1 MAVTT
6 KWFDIF
12 IKSFKELQ
20 EVSMK
25 KTPLDRTFK
34 WMPLFILL
42 FFSLFVYTG
51 CGKGEKA
58 ESGAQTIN
66 PPVAKIVPHELT
78 AHGHTRIDNYYWLNE
93 RDNPEVMAY
102 LEAENAYK
110 DAVMAHTEDLQEKLY
125 QEIVGRIKQTDMS
138 VPYKDQGYYH
148 YTRYEEGAEYP
159 IYCRK
164 KGSLDTEE
172 EIVLN
177 VNDMAKGHDY
187 FSVAGY
193 STSSDNNLIAYG
205 VDTVSRRLYTLYF
218 MDLTTRQLF
227 DEQIPNTS
235 GRAAWANDNKTVFY
249 TLKDTTTLRPNKIM
263 KHVLGTDPSEDPAIY
278 EERDETFDIYAYKT
292 KSKKY
297 IMIAS
302 IQTLSSEYRFLD
314 ADNPDAELQIIQPR
328 EKDHEYSVDHYQD
341 KFYIHTNW
349 DAKNFR
355 LMETPVDQTAK
366 ENWKEVIPHRDE
378 VLLEGFELFKNY
390 LVLSE
395 RKNGLT
401 QIRVIKWA
409 DKSEHYL
416 DFGEEAYLAYIS
428 TNPDFDTDLLRYGY
442 TSLTTPNST
451 YDYNMKTREKT
462 LLKQEEVGGDFNPD
476 NYMTERHYATARD
489 GTKVPISLVYRK
501 GLQKDGNNPLL
512 LNGYGSYGS
521 SSDPNFRSDR
531 LSLLDRGFVYAIAH
545 IRGGSEMG
553 RAWYEDGKLFHK
565 KNTFTDFIDCAE
577 YLIEQKFTNPDKLF
591 AIGGSAG
598 GLLMGA
604 VVNMR
609 PDLWKGVIAAVPW
622 VDVITTM
629 LDPNI
634 PLTTSEYDEWGDP
647 RQKDYYDYMLSY
659 SPYDNVEAKDYPAML
674 VTTGFHDSQVQYF
687 EPAKWVAKLRALKT
701 DDNPLIFHINMEGGH
716 GGVSGRFRR
725 YRETALEYAFMLDLV
740 GIKE

>member
-1 MAVTT
+1 MASN
-6 KWFDIF
+6 KNGSLEGI
-12 IKSFKELQ
+12 
-20 EVSMK
+20 MK
-25 KTPLDRTFK
+25 KLWNDRTFK
-34 WMPLFILL
+34 WLPFLTLL
-42 FFSLFVYTG
+42 LLSNLIYIG
-51 CGKGEKA
+51 CGKGEEA
-58 ESGAQTIN
+58 EPSAQTVQ
-66 PPVAKIVPHELT
+66 PPVARIEPHELT
-78 AHGHTRIDNYYWLNE
+78 ALGQTRIDNYYWLNQ

-102 LEAENAYK
+102 LEAENAYT
-110 DAVMAHTEDLQEKLY
+110 DAVMAHTDDLQEKLFN
-125 QEIVGRIKQTDMS
+125 EIVRRIKQTDMS

-148 YTRYEEGAEYP
+148 YTRYEEGGEYP

-164 KGSLDTEE
+164 KGSLDAAE

-177 VNDMAKGHDY
+177 FNEMAKGHDY

-193 STSSDNNLIAYG
+193 STSSDDNLIAYG

-218 MDLTTRQLF
+218 MDLMTGQLF

-249 TLKDTTTLRPNKIM
+249 TLKDTTTLRPYKIM
-263 KHVLGTDPSEDPAIY
+263 KHTLGTDPSEDQEVY
-278 EERDETFDIYAYKT
+278 EEKDETFDIYAFKT

-302 IQTLSSEYRFLD
+302 VHTLSSEYRFLD
-314 ADNPDAELQIIQPR
+314 ADNPSGEFKVVQPR
-328 EKDHEYSVDHYQD
+328 ERDHEYNVDHYQD
-341 KFYIHTNW
+341 KFYILTNL

-355 LMETPVDQTAK
+355 LMETPVDKTTE
-366 ENWKEVIPHRDE
+366 ENWKEVIPHRDD
-378 VLLEGFELFKNY
+378 VLLEGFEIFKNY

-395 RKNGLT
+395 RKGGLT
-401 QIRVIKWA
+401 QIRVIKWS

-442 TSLTTPNST
+442 TSLTTPRST
-451 YDYNMKTREKT
+451 YDYDMNTREKI
-462 LLKQEEVGGDFNPD
+462 LLKQEEVGGDFDSD

-609 PDLWKGVIAAVPW
+609 PDLWKGVVAAVPY

-629 LDPNI
+629 LDPSI

-647 RQKDYYDYMLSY
+647 HQKDYYDYMLSY
-659 SPYDNVEAKDYPAML
+659 SPYDNVAAKDYPAML

-725 YRETALEYAFMLDLV
+725 YRETALEYAFMLDLI
-740 GIKE
+740 GIEE

>member
-1 MAVTT
+1 
-6 KWFDIF
+6 
-12 IKSFKELQ
+12 
-20 EVSMK
+20 MK
-25 KTPLDRTFK
+25 KTLHDRTFK
-34 WMPLFILL
+34 WMPLLIFL
-42 FFSLFVYTG
+42 FFSVLTYTG

-58 ESGAQTIN
+58 ESPAQAIQ

-78 AHGHTRIDNYYWLNE
+78 AHGQTRIDNYYWLNQRE
-93 RDNPEVMAY
+93 NPEVMDY
-102 LEAENAYK
+102 LQAENAYK
-110 DAVMAHTEDLQEKLY
+110 DAVMAHTKDLQEKLFN
-125 QEIVGRIKQTDMS
+125 EIVGRIKQTDMS
-138 VPYKDQGYYH
+138 VPYKDQGYYQ
-148 YTRYEEGAEYP
+148 YSRYEEGGEYP

-164 KGSLDTEE
+164 KGSLDAEE
-172 EIVLN
+172 EIILN
-177 VNDMAKGHDY
+177 VNDMAKGYDY

-193 STSSDNNLIAYG
+193 STSPDNNLIAYG

-218 MDLTTRQLF
+218 KDLRTGKLF
-227 DEQIPNTS
+227 AEQIPNVS

-249 TLKDTTTLRPNKIM
+249 TIKDTTTLRPYKIM
-263 KHVLGTDPSEDPAIY
+263 KHVLGTDPSEDQEIY
-278 EERDETFDIYAYKT
+278 EEKDETFDIYAYKT

-302 IQTLSSEYRFLD
+302 VHTLSSEYRFLD
-314 ADNPDAELQIIQPR
+314 ADNPDGEFQIIQPR
-328 EKDHEYSVDHYQD
+328 EKDHEYSVDHYRN
-341 KFYIHTNW
+341 KFYIYTNLN
-349 DAKNFR
+349 AKNFR
-355 LMETPVDQTAK
+355 LMETPVDKTTK
-366 ENWKEVIPHRDE
+366 ENWKEVIPHRDD

-401 QIRVIKWA
+401 QIRVIKWS
-409 DKSEHYL
+409 DNSEHYL

-428 TNPDFDTDLLRYGY
+428 TNPEFDTDLLRYGY

-451 YDYNMKTREKT
+451 YDYNMNTKEKT

-512 LNGYGSYGS
+512 LTGYGSYGS
-521 SSDPNFRSDR
+521 SSDPSFRSDR

-553 RAWYEDGKLFHK
+553 RTWYEDGKLFNK
-565 KNTFTDFIDCAE
+565 KNTFYDFIDCAE

-659 SPYDNVEAKDYPAML
+659 SPYDNVEAKDYPALL

-725 YRETALEYAFMLDLV
+725 FRETALEYAFMLDLV

>member
-1 MAVTT
+1 
-6 KWFDIF
+6 
-12 IKSFKELQ
+12 
-20 EVSMK
+20 MK
-25 KTPLDRTFK
+25 IRRYRWLVRVLTVLPV
-34 WMPLFILL
+34 LL
-42 FFSLFVYTG
+42 LLISIPQG
-51 CGKGEKA
+51 CKKGEEAKKP
-58 ESGAQTIN
+58 SVTIE
-66 PPVAKIVPHELT
+66 PPVAKIIPKELT
-78 AHGHTRIDNYYWLNE
+78 AHGHTRIDNYYWLNQ
-93 RDNPEVMAY
+93 RDDPEVVAY

-110 DAVMAHTEDLQEKLY
+110 DAVMAHTKEFQEKLF

-138 VPYKDQGYYH
+138 VPYKDQDYYH
-148 YTRYEEGAEYP
+148 YTRYEEGGEYP

-164 KGSLDTEE
+164 KGSLEAEE

-177 VNDMAKGHDY
+177 VDEMAKGHDY
-187 FSVAGY
+187 YSVAGY

-218 MDLTTRQLF
+218 MDFSTGQVF

-249 TLKDTTTLRPNKIM
+249 MLKDTATLRSYKVM
-263 KHVLGTDPSEDPAIY
+263 KHVIGTPVSEDKEIY
-278 EERDETFDIYAYKT
+278 VEKDETFSTYVYKT

-297 IMIAS
+297 MIIAS
-302 IQTLSSEYRFLD
+302 AHTLSSEYRFLD
-314 ADNPDAELQIIQPR
+314 ADDPDGKFRIIQPR

-341 KFYIHTNW
+341 KFYIHTNL

-355 LMETPVDQTAK
+355 LMATPVDKTAK
-366 ENWKEVIPHRDE
+366 ENWEEIIPHRDD
-378 VLLEGFELFKNY
+378 VLLQGFEVFKNY
-390 LVLSE
+390 LVLNE
-395 RKNGLT
+395 RRNGLT

-409 DKSEHYL
+409 DNSEYYL

-442 TSLTTPNST
+442 TSLTTPSST
-451 YDYNMKTREKT
+451 FDYDMNTKAKT
-462 LLKQEEVGGDFNPD
+462 LLKQQEVLGDFDPG
-476 NYMTERHYATARD
+476 NYVTERHFAAARD
-489 GTKVPISLVYRK
+489 GTKIPVSLVYRK
-501 GLQKDGNNPLL
+501 GMKKDGNNPLL
-512 LNGYGSYGS
+512 LHGYGSYGASREPTFS
-521 SSDPNFRSDR
+521 SVR
-531 LSLLDRGFVYAIAH
+531 LSLLDRGFVYAIPH

-553 RAWYEDGKLFHK
+553 RYWYEEGKLFNK
-565 KNTFTDFIDCAE
+565 KNTFYDFIDCAE
-577 YLIEQKFTNPDKLF
+577 YLIEQKFTNPDKMF
-591 AIGGSAG
+591 AMGGSAG

-609 PDLWKGVIAAVPW
+609 PDLWKGILAGVPW

-629 LDPNI
+629 LDSSI

-647 RQKDYYDYMLSY
+647 NKKDYYDYMLSY

-674 VTTGFHDSQVQYF
+674 VTTGYHDSQVQYF

-701 DDNPLIFHINMEGGH
+701 DDNLLIFHINMEGGH

-725 YRETALEYAFMLDLV
+725 LKETALEYAFMLDQV

>member
-1 MAVTT
+1 
-6 KWFDIF
+6 
-12 IKSFKELQ
+12 
-20 EVSMK
+20 MK
-25 KTPLDRTFK
+25 NKPHRQFGKVLPISLLLIALAFTF
-34 WMPLFILL
+34 L
-42 FFSLFVYTG
+42 G
-51 CGKGEKA
+51 CGKTEA
-58 ESGAQTIN
+58 PTDTIK
-66 PPVAKIVPHELT
+66 PPVAKIIPKELT
-78 AHGHTRIDNYYWLNE
+78 EHGHTRIDNYYWLNQRE
-93 RDNPEVMAY
+93 NPEVLAY

-110 DAVMAHTEDLQEKLY
+110 DAVMAHTKDLQEKLF
-125 QEIVGRIKQTDMS
+125 QEIVGRIKKTDMS
-138 VPYKDQGYYH
+138 VPTKDQGYYR
-148 YTRYEEGAEYP
+148 YTRYEAEGEYP

-164 KGSLDTEE
+164 KGSLDAEE
-172 EIVLN
+172 EIVLDAN
-177 VNDMAKGHDY
+177 EMAKGHDY
-187 FSVAGY
+187 FSLAGY

-205 VDTVSRRLYTLYF
+205 VDTVSRRLYTLHF
-218 MDLTTRQLF
+218 RDLATGQDF
-227 DEQIPNTS
+227 EEQIPDTS

-249 TLKDTTTLRPNKIM
+249 TLKDATTLRPYKVM
-263 KHVLGTDPSEDPAIY
+263 KHVLGTDPFEDQEIY
-278 EERDETFDIYAYKT
+278 EEKDETFDIYAYKS

-297 IMIAS
+297 IMIGS
-302 IQTLSSEYRFLD
+302 VHTLSSEYRFLD
-314 ADNPDAELQIIQPR
+314 ADNPSGEFQIIQPR
-328 EKDHEYSVDHYQD
+328 ERDLEYSVDHYQN
-341 KFYIHTNW
+341 KFYIHTNL

-355 LMETPVDQTAK
+355 LMETPVDKTTR
-366 ENWKEVIPHRDE
+366 ENWKEVIPNRAD
-378 VLLEGFELFKNY
+378 VLLEGFEVFKNY

-401 QIRVIKWA
+401 QIRVIKWS

-416 DFGEEAYLAYIS
+416 NFGEEAYLAYIS

-451 YDYNMKTREKT
+451 YDYNMNTREKT
-462 LLKQEEVGGDFNPD
+462 LLKQEEVGGDFSPE

-489 GTKVPISLVYRK
+489 GTKVPISLVYKK

-512 LNGYGSYGS
+512 LTGYGSYGS
-521 SSDPNFRSDR
+521 SSDPTFRSDR
-531 LSLLDRGFVYAIAH
+531 LSLLDRGFVYALAH

-553 RAWYEDGKLFHK
+553 RYWYEQGKLFNK

-577 YLIEQKFTNPDKLF
+577 YLIEQKFTNPDKMF

-609 PDLWKGVIAAVPW
+609 PDLWKGIIAAVPY

-629 LDPNI
+629 LDPDI

-647 RQKDYYDYMLSY
+647 REKDYYDYMLSY

-674 VTTGFHDSQVQYF
+674 ITTGYHDSQVQYF

-701 DDNPLIFHINMEGGH
+701 DNNPLIFHINMEGGH

-740 GIKE
+740 GKTE